1 VGDEKTSIKEKDMEE
16 EVSLRP
22 PVNIRINLFNVF
34 KFEYLIKGL
43 LIIRRVLFK
52 DHKWVS

>member
-1 VGDEKTSIKEKDMEE
+1 VGDEKTSIKEKEMEE

-22 PVNIRINLFNVF
+22 PVIIRFNLFYVF

-43 LIIRRVLFK
+43 LIIRTVLFK